1 MVCIMLTYKHQCFSV
16 KSRQFN
22 HLLIGNH
29 VQLVKN
35 CRKKTACFSE
45 SSSVG

>member
-1 MVCIMLTYKHQCFSV
+1 MVYIMLTYKHQCFPI

-22 HLLIGNH
+22 HLLVGYH

-35 CRKKTACFSE
+35 CK
-45 SSSVG
+45 